1 MNEQNSRILVQFK
14 FLCISFV
21 LVRLNS
27 IVVEGSPLSRRFR
40 SECKFQTIRVFQTTS
55 EKVPALCCENV
66 PNPLLGVEISQ
77 RRPSHGEDLIR
88 NRRAKAKV
96 AKARRERRPLT
107 SGQTARAIHRLMRR
121 PSRRLQVSLL
131 VLSVDTRGGNRS
143 RNRLDN
149 SRNPTKLGANAVDAE
164 LGERI
169 DLTIDS
175 GCVACALPVGV
186 ASAIGMQQLSRTAQE
201 YIANAEKIR
210 EIGFKTP
217 TLKFQNGDVHN
228 LKFSVMDKLHKPL
241 VAACKVVAAGDRI
254 VRQPENQGASFIKG
268 VRSKRKKRIFER
280 SGVHVL
286 PCWVVK
292 QNSQKRLAPL
302 VKSWPND

>member
-1 MNEQNSRILVQFK
+1 M
-14 FLCISFV
+14 
-21 LVRLNS
+21 
-27 IVVEGSPLSRRFR
+27 
-40 SECKFQTIRVFQTTS
+40 
-55 EKVPALCCENV
+55 
-66 PNPLLGVEISQ
+66 
-77 RRPSHGEDLIR
+77 
-88 NRRAKAKV
+88 V

-107 SGQTARAIHRLMRR
+107 SGQTARKIHRLMRR

-131 VLSVDTRGGNRS
+131 VLSVDTRGTVNETGKPGNRS

-186 ASAIGMQQLSRTAQE
+186 ASAIGMQQLNRPPQE

-210 EIGFKTP
+210 ELGFKTSIP
-217 TLKFQNGDVHN
+217 KFQNGDVHN

-241 VAACKVVAAGDRI
+241 VAACKVVAADDRI
-254 VRQPENQGASFIKG
+254 VLHPENQGASFIEG

-280 SGVHVL
+280 NAVYML

-302 VKSWPND
+302 VKSCPNDWQVYP

>member
-1 MNEQNSRILVQFK
+1 
-14 FLCISFV
+14 
-21 LVRLNS
+21 
-27 IVVEGSPLSRRFR
+27 
-40 SECKFQTIRVFQTTS
+40 
-55 EKVPALCCENV
+55 
-66 PNPLLGVEISQ
+66 
-77 RRPSHGEDLIR
+77 
-88 NRRAKAKV
+88 
-96 AKARRERRPLT
+96 
-107 SGQTARAIHRLMRR
+107 MRK

-131 VLSVDTRGGNRS
+131 VLSVDTRGTVNETGKPGNRS

-186 ASAIGMQQLSRTAQE
+186 ASAIGMQQLNRPPQE

-210 EIGFKTP
+210 ELGFKTSI
-217 TLKFQNGDVHN
+217 LKFQNGDVHN

-241 VAACKVVAAGDRI
+241 VAACKVVAADDRI
-254 VRQPENQGASFIKG
+254 VLHPENQGASFIEG

-280 SGVHVL
+280 NAVYML

-302 VKSWPND
+302 VKSCPNDWQVYP